1 MNKAKRLL
9 IVVND
14 PAFFLSH
21 RVGIALAAMKDNYEV
36 HIATAAGEAVEKIK
50 ALGLTHHEIHLT
62 RSGLNPISEIRSLG
76 GLYSLFGIL
85 KPDLVHLVTI
95 KPVLY
100 GGIIAKLTKVPAVV
114 AAISGLGSVFVA
126 KSIARKLVKYFVIM
140 LYKLALNHKNI
151 KVIFQNE
158 TDKKILLN
166 EAVIK
171 PHDTTLIRGSGVDLS
186 LCEVR
191 EEPAGEPVVVMAA
204 RLLKEKGVI
213 TFIEASRILK
223 ERKVACNF
231 LLVGTPDPGNPSSVT
246 NEEINSWTEEG
257 LITALGFRTDIP
269 QIFSDS
275 HIVVLPSF
283 YGEGLP
289 KVLIEAAACARAVIT
304 TDNPGCREAIEENI
318 TGLLIPVKDPV
329 ALADAIQTLVDDVD
343 LRKRMGKAGRELAER
358 EFKVENVIEKHLSI
372 YRELIANNE

>member
-1 MNKAKRLL
+1 MNKVKRLL

-21 RVGIALAAMKDNYEV
+21 RVGIALAAMNDNYEV
-36 HIATAAGEAVEKIK
+36 HIATAAGDAVEKIK
-50 ALGLTHHEIHLT
+50 ALGLNHHQIYLT
-62 RSGLNPISEIRSLG
+62 RSGLNPISELRSLG
-76 GLYSLFGIL
+76 ELYSLFLTL

-100 GGIIAKLTKVPAVV
+100 GGIIARLTKLPALV

-126 KSIARKLVKYFVIM
+126 KSTPRKLIKYFVIL
-140 LYKLALNHKNI
+140 LYKLALKHKNI

-158 TDKKILLN
+158 TDKEILLT
-166 EAVIK
+166 EAVVS
-171 PHDTTLIRGSGVDLS
+171 PQNTTLIRGSGVDLS

-191 EEPAGEPVVVMAA
+191 EEPTGKPVVVMAA

-213 TFIEASRILK
+213 TFIEACRILK
-223 ERKVACNF
+223 ERKVACDF

-246 NEEINSWTEEG
+246 SEEINAWTQEG
-257 LITALGFRTDIP
+257 LIKALGFRADIP

-318 TGLLIPVKDPV
+318 TGILIPVKSPV
-329 ALADAIQTLVDDVD
+329 ALADAIHKLVDDPD
-343 LRKRMGKAGRELAER
+343 LRKRMGRAGRELAER

-372 YRELIANNE
+372 YRELVTNNE